1 MNTRVQRIVFA
12 AANACATCVLAQS
25 IAIDNPSFELPDLSP
40 AGFTSTA
47 PDGWTSVGL
56 GTVGVFYPTVP
67 TWGYT
72 ASHGDQ
78 LAYCNGGAIEQTLTE
93 NVRPGVEYVLLVD
106 IIHRPGFFNT
116 YRVELLAGD
125 TVVAIDDGRLRPASG
140 EFAVLVLG
148 FEALAGDAVVGQP
161 LRIRLSGPTQAN
173 FDNVRLTTCRVDLD
187 GDDALT
193 VFDFLAF
200 QNFFAAGD
208 LRADFTGDGALDFF
222 DFLAFQ
228 NAFDLGCG

>member
-25 IAIDNPSFELPDLSP
+25 IAIDNPSFELPELSP
-40 AGFTSTA
+40 GGFTTTV
-47 PDGWTSVGL
+47 PTGWSG
-56 GTVGVFYPTVP
+56 GPAGSVGVFFPTTVS
-67 TWGYT
+67 WGYT
-72 ASHGDQ
+72 ASHGDK
-78 LAYCNGGAIEQTLTE
+78 LAYCNGGFIEQTLAET
-93 NVRPGVEYVLLVD
+93 VPPGVEYVLLAD

-125 TVVAIDDGRLRPASG
+125 AVVAIDDGRLRPASG
-140 EFAVLVLG
+140 EFEVSVLG
-148 FEALAGDAVVGQP
+148 FEAMAGDAVVGQP

-200 QNFFAAGD
+200 QNLFAAGD